1 MKGFLALKIEGKI
14 LQNWYQSRDVDH
26 SKWHGKRR
34 TNDKF
39 KKKNL
44 RGLWKNRWYYKT
56 DFLDFKVYRYRDLTL
71 DSISPQ

>member
-39 KKKNL
+39 KKKTF
-44 RGLWKNRWYYKT
+44 G
-56 DFLDFKVYRYRDLTL
+56 VYGKIVGTTKLSRF
-71 DSISPQ
+71 